1 MSRSAGPFGLM
12 IGLLMMACGG
22 CESTGLINPQQEP
35 LPPGAT
41 YLLHLPGISGDTFF
55 DRAWMTSLKEGG
67 VADRVVLFDWTCRDP
82 GIDALQAYARNRR
95 QADQIAHLLS
105 SQAES
110 NPTGHLILTAESGGA
125 ALAVWALER
134 LPRNVKVDQVVLV
147 QPAISPGYDLS
158 SALRHVKRN
167 MYYTSSP
174 GDWFVLG
181 FGTRVFGTSDGK
193 RTDAAGLV
201 GFQAPGSA
209 DARQYRKLIELKYDP
224 VWMQWGDFGGHTGG
238 LSTGFAYH
246 VLAPLLTAPQLS
258 ALPIP
263 WPQQRV
269 LPEHWQHDPVMNRTQ
284 VFTDGTG
291 SAWALY
297 YVAWSPTAA
306 RWMNVKGTRSRFVN
320 ITRIGEQCH
329 ESQST
334 ALSSRR
340 GIKTRRC

>member
-181 FGTRVFGTSDGK
+181 FGTRVFGTSDGQ

-246 VLAPLLTAPQLS
+246 VLAPLLTAPQLLGLAHPMAATTCAARTLAARPGDES
-258 ALPIP
+258 NPGIYRWNRFGLGVILCCLVPDRRA
-263 WPQQRV
+263 V
-269 LPEHWQHDPVMNRTQ
+269 DECEGDPVAFRQYHPDWGAM
-284 VFTDGTG
+284 
-291 SAWALY
+291 
-297 YVAWSPTAA
+297 P
-306 RWMNVKGTRSRFVN
+306 
-320 ITRIGEQCH
+320 
-329 ESQST
+329 
-334 ALSSRR
+334 
-340 GIKTRRC
+340 